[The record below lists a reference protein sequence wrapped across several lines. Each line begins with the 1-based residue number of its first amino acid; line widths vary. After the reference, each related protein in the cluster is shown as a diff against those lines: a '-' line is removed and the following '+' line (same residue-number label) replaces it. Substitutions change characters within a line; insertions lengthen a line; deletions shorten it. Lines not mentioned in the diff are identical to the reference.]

1 MRGWKSI
8 LVGVAIGVTVSAAVY
23 AQQKGSGKALTQ
35 EDYAE
40 IQRLYARYNWALDS
54 HAEGGMALA
63 KLFTSDA
70 EWINGTTKY
79 VGHERLA
86 KFGAGSTPAVPGPP
100 RHIATNI
107 IITPSPEGARGS
119 AYLLYIAPTP
129 ADGKPSMVV
138 TGTYDDT
145 FVKTAQ
151 GWRFKRRE
159 FGSDKL
165 MLPEGVPFL
174 SAN

>member
-1 MRGWKSI
+1 MRNWKSI
-8 LVGVAIGVTVSAAVY
+8 VVGIAVGFAVSAGVY
-23 AQQKGSGKALTQ
+23 AQQKGGGRALTQ

-63 KLFTSDA
+63 KLFTPDA

-86 KFGAGSTPAVPGPP
+86 KFGAGSNPQLAGPP

-107 IITPSPEGARGS
+107 IITPTPEGARGS
-119 AYLLYIAPTP
+119 AYLLYIAPS
-129 ADGKPSMVV
+129 DGSKPSMVV